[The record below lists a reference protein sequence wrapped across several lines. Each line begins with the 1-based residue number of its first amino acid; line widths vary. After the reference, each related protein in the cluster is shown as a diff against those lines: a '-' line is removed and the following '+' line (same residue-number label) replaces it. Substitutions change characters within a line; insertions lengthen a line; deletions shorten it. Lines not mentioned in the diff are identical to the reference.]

1 MNQIHIISA
10 RSRAGQVVHR
20 RRLLDRTVLSQVQIQ
35 LNVPLASRTRQPH
48 GSLRVIARQARRSK
62 RLRRSERLLPARS
75 GGRRL
80 AAARGEAAES
90 RSHFLAEE
98 VENRSRDSRHASAN
112 DSKVALEAAPE
123 RDVVVV
129 VGGVGDLAEG
139 GEVAEP
145 HNAADGREEA
155 DEESGDDSGFAPGIL
170 DLQADQF
177 GDWEEEDD
185 QVEEDV
191 EGAVDVDCGLGD
203 GTLALVLA
211 VPASPEKRNGP
222 ALDGEVDDEAEEVSD
237 QRGDD
242 GPTDVSE
249 SLGDGS
255 REDAKVEKDD
265 GDLGRDDDE
274 LVDVLFKVE
283 QLEHQGDAAWVDGPD
298 VSAHAMVDHDVDKD
312 GGRDDTSPGHQD
324 HPVVPSDAGALDEP
338 TC

>member
-1 MNQIHIISA
+1 MNQIHIVSA

-20 RRLLDRTVLSQVQIQ
+20 RRLLDSTVLSQVQIQ

-48 GSLRVIARQARRSK
+48 GSLRVARQARRSK

-75 GGRRL
+75 GGRL
-80 AAARGEAAES
+80 AARGGEAAES

-98 VENRSRDSRHASAN
+98 VEDRSRDTRHASAN

-123 RDVVVV
+123 RDVVVMI
-129 VGGVGDLAEG
+129 GGVGDLAEG

-145 HNAADGREEA
+145 HNAAYGSEEA
-155 DEESGDDSGFAPGIL
+155 DEEGGDDSSFAPGIL

-203 GTLALVLA
+203 GTCALVLA

-242 GPTDVSE
+242 APADVSE

-283 QLEHQGDAAWVDGPD
+283 QLEHQGDAARVDGPD